1 MNSFT
6 RAKDGV
12 TIPLDKVTHFEPFE
26 AIGNKCLKVLSE
38 VELKEPISDQFL
50 RSMAEAIV
58 LNAEKVQFFVS
69 CDQTEFAFLDNV
81 YSKLLS
87 WRNVGD
93 KSYDY
98 LVQLFAGFTMLR
110 AQDLLCNFS
119 IQLGTGI
126 TRSIAVVF
134 TSHYNYQDHFITIVQ
149 CYCCQKICYGG

>member
-1 MNSFT
+1 MDPFHAMHYPLLPRELLTLFPVSEITRSIHTMNSFT
-6 RAKDGV
+6 RANDGV

-119 IQLGTGI
+119 I
-126 TRSIAVVF
+126 
-134 TSHYNYQDHFITIVQ
+134 
-149 CYCCQKICYGG
+149 